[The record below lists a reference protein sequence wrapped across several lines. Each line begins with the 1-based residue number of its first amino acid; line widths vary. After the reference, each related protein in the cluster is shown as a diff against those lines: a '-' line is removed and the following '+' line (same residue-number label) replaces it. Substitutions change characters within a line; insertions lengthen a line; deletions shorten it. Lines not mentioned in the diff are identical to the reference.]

1 MAYFS
6 KCFILT
12 AFLDALLKTGFMLGL
27 QRRPTLDS
35 KTSNLHKLARQ
46 NIWYIESITI
56 TIQEPIMYR
65 TICIFCSFFA
75 LSVRPYSIHI

>member
-27 QRRPTLDS
+27 QRRPTLDL
-35 KTSNLHKLARQ
+35 KASNLHKLARQ

-65 TICIFCSFFA
+65 TICIFSSF
-75 LSVRPYSIHI
+75 LPCQ